1 MTHANLQQRQAGVG
15 LIEVMVASV
24 FVTLSL
30 VALVQVLGVALTGS
44 AESRVRLHALNAAQE
59 KIEEL
64 RGMSRHDQYPPLAA
78 PTCDT
83 LPDANTSLNRCWT
96 VSACPSSMSCRQLQ
110 VEVKWQGVL
119 GAEQAVKLTSY
130 IAEADP
136 VRGGMALAR

>member
-1 MTHANLQQRQAGVG
+1 MWLARRKHRQAGVG

-30 VALVQVLGVALTGS
+30 VALAQVLGVTLTGS

-64 RGMSRHDQYPPLAA
+64 RGLARHDQYPPLAA
-78 PTCDT
+78 LTCDT
-83 LPDANTSLNRCWT
+83 LASANASLSRCWT
-96 VSACPSSMSCRQLQ
+96 VTACSNSMACRQVQ

-119 GAEQAVKLTSY
+119 GAEQVVKLTSY
-130 IAEADP
+130 IAESDP
-136 VRGGMALAR
+136 VRGGMVLAR

>member
-1 MTHANLQQRQAGVG
+1 MRHANLQPRQAGVG

-30 VALVQVLGVALTGS
+30 VALVQVLGVTLTGS

-78 PTCDT
+78 PACDT
-83 LPDANTSLNRCWT
+83 LAGANTSLNRCWT
-96 VSACPSSMSCRQLQ
+96 VSACPGSMSCRQLQ

-119 GAEQAVKLTSY
+119 GTEQAVKLTSY
-130 IAEADP
+130 LAEADP